1 MAFLVQLARRH
12 RLLIVFFE
20 DAEQRDYIAT
30 PAVSMEDYYQHVV
43 AEKFSYEQR
52 LIVQLLRKH
61 GIQALL
67 TTPDA
72 LSVDVI
78 NRYLE
83 MKQVY

>member
-1 MAFLVQLARRH
+1 
-12 RLLIVFFE
+12 
-20 DAEQRDYIAT
+20 
-30 PAVSMEDYYQHVV
+30 MEDYYQHVV

-52 LIVQLLRKH
+52 LIVQLLRQH